1 MMKTSDNKVL
11 LALQVWI
18 AAAWADGVITEQES
32 TGMRAV
38 IEVAKLSDDQK
49 AVARGWLT
57 KKIGLED
64 INVSQIPSDDRLNIF
79 SAALGVVAMDDEIA
93 DAERQFLDRLQLA
106 LRIDDATAA
115 DVRKRVGV

>member
-1 MMKTSDNKVL
+1 MKTSDNKVL